1 MSSTITSPARA
12 VRTLGAVALAAM
24 LAAAAVQ
31 AEAAGTMTA
40 SLPVWAPSALSP
52 LTSNLTDPPNWRL
65 DPGASFNG
73 VANAFDGTAL
83 LLFKID
89 SDPGG
94 TYACSGS
101 LMQGGEYVLT
111 AGHCVTDMTSMQV
124 NFGWYNGAALQTR
137 TVTAVHTAPGWVDFN
152 TNADQGNDLAL
163 VKLDQKVSGLH
174 TYALSTTNDV
184 GKTHLMTGY
193 GTVGTGGSSSDPDWS
208 DWKYGHYGWNVADVT
223 SKDFNKAAG
232 DHIGPGWGYDAAYYT
247 GTTYMSDFDNPSNP
261 NNNTLGRLGS
271 LLGGS
276 WTSNNGVAGEAL
288 IAGGDSGG
296 GDFIWDGSQWV
307 LSAVHSWG
315 WGGACEDYFGLAGC
329 DASASNSSSFGDLSG
344 STAVFSHVGWI
355 QSVTGVPEPATP
367 IMLALGLLGVGSAAR
382 WRRAASASQRAA

>member
-1 MSSTITSPARA
+1 MTSRA
-12 VRTLGAVALAAM
+12 FLSDPLRACAAIALGAALAG
-24 LAAAAVQ
+24 AAVQ
-31 AEAAGTMTA
+31 AVAAGGMTA
-40 SLPVWAPSALSP
+40 QPPIWTSNGLSP
-52 LTSNLTDPPNWRL
+52 LTSNVTDPVNWRL

-83 LLFKID
+83 LLFKVSTD
-89 SDPGG
+89 SY

-101 LMQGGEYVLT
+101 LMPGGEYVLT
-111 AGHCVTDMTSMQV
+111 AGHCVTNMTSMTV

-137 TVTAVHTAPGWVDFN
+137 TVLSATTAPGWVDFK

-184 GKTHLMTGY
+184 GKAYLMTGY
-193 GTVGTGGSSSDPDWS
+193 GTVGTGNSASAPGWGDSN
-208 DWKYGHYGWNVADVT
+208 YGHYGWNVAEVT

-232 DHIGPGWGYDAAYYT
+232 SYYGPSWGYNPAYYT
-247 GTTYMSDFDNPSNP
+247 GTTYMSDFDNGVAA
-261 NNNTLGRLGS
+261 NNTLG
-271 LLGGS
+271 LLATTFTGN
-276 WTSNNGVAGEAL
+276 WTSDKGIAGEAL

-315 WGGACEDYFGLAGC
+315 WNNVCGDLNITPNC
-329 DASASNSSSFGDLSG
+329 DFNTTNTSSFGDLSG
-344 STAVFSHVGWI
+344 STAVFSHIGWI
-355 QSVTGVPEPATP
+355 QSVTGVPEPATNV
-367 IMLALGLLGVGSAAR
+367 MLALGLLGLGGMARRRGARSSHGAA
-382 WRRAASASQRAA
+382 